1 MPLSDNPTLQMDGSN
16 ATDDTPMEEPL
27 VNSEF
32 PPQTVSPSTL
42 WNSPPQSWNWPE
54 HPRVFLGICSGA
66 GYPLSKAMLACGCAC
81 FPVDILLSPT
91 MDILDNSF
99 YEPLL
104 RVCASGVVAYGAGA
118 PNCGEYSRLKLRD
131 GGPPALRT
139 PEFLQGLPNLS
150 PAQLSKVQS
159 SFELMVRIV
168 IWLEIVY
175 SAGGHV
181 HLEQPTNSM
190 AWLEKDVSRF
200 IKFCAPHLVNFA
212 ACAYG
217 ANWSKSWLL
226 ACSYISMS
234 SLGKTCNHP
243 KNSHEVIAGQ
253 TEDGTFRSRKT
264 AEYPELMCSGIAKL
278 ISPLCQSES
287 TTLDLATATALIPKK
302 GLHDFPISYE
312 DGGGLSSQP
321 DWSRP
326 YRQETDFFHSLRKSW
341 MDRIFEKKLHYKF
354 VRFLHDDETSP
365 PFSEDDIQ
373 PFRDLLSQFLEEN
386 SRSVSWDIR
395 EDQPLH
401 LSILQQLSM
410 FMNDADKTL
419 FPALQ
424 HGVYLMVTLH
434 HHHVFLLPHQPW
446 KTQHLCQFI

>member
-1 MPLSDNPTLQMDGSN
+1 
-16 ATDDTPMEEPL
+16 MEEPL

-32 PPQTVSPSTL
+32 PPQTVHLQPCGIHHHSRGIGPNIHVFSSTFAL
-42 WNSPPQSWNWPE
+42 E
-54 HPRVFLGICSGA
+54 RVTRYQRRCWRAVVHVS
-66 GYPLSKAMLACGCAC
+66 

-104 RVCASGVVAYGAGA
+104 RICASGVVAYGAGA

-150 PAQLSKVQS
+150 PAQLSEVQS

-168 IWLEIVY
+168 ICLEIVY

-226 ACSYISMS
+226 ACLYISMS

-264 AEYPELMCSGIAKL
+264 AEYPELCSAIAKL
-278 ISPLCQSES
+278 ISPLRQSES

-302 GLHDFPISYE
+302 GLHDPSVMKMEADYHHNRTGAGPI
-312 DGGGLSSQP
+312 DK
-321 DWSRP
+321 
-326 YRQETDFFHSLRKSW
+326 RQ
-341 MDRIFEKKLHYKF
+341 IF
-354 VRFLHDDETSP
+354 
-365 PFSEDDIQ
+365 
-373 PFRDLLSQFLEEN
+373 
-386 SRSVSWDIR
+386 
-395 EDQPLH
+395 
-401 LSILQQLSM
+401 SILSENHGWIAFLKRNCITNSCAFYMTTKHLLLFQ
-410 FMNDADKTL
+410 KTT
-419 FPALQ
+419 FNHFQ
-424 HGVYLMVTLH
+424 ICYHNSWRRTIG
-434 HHHVFLLPHQPW
+434 VFLGTFERTNHCI
-446 KTQHLCQFI
+446 CQFYNNFRCL